1 MRHPGFGLST
11 EIRVVSVKEGVS
23 PDEVLCL
30 HQPARFADQN
40 TKRIPGLRGSEGV
53 MAEVGIGWGGTPKVY
68 ENESDRVA
76 TVPTYQWTTPSQS
89 SASNS

>member
-40 TKRIPGLRGSEGV
+40 TKRIPGLRGSESV
-53 MAEVGIGWGGTPKVY
+53 MAEVGIGRGRTPKVY
-68 ENESDRVA
+68 ENKSD
-76 TVPTYQWTTPSQS
+76 
-89 SASNS
+89 